1 MLLLDSSVENTW
13 DATENMRL
21 LCFNLTRAI
30 SINEPGVEKIVVFIH
45 LYNFGL
51 RTCPSM
57 KVSLETTRMVLHH
70 FPERLGHCILY
81 RPPRVFGGFFRAIL
95 PFVDPV
101 TRDKIRVINGS
112 GDDGSENDL
121 LLRQIIGPDWKK
133 RTGVDQPAQP
143 GCSPGYDH
151 EEYWPK
157 VEEWDAQQQEK
168 LREMESA
175 N

>member
-101 TRDKIRVINGS
+101 TRDKAPTCCDLSHSGSRSVSSTAVGMTVARTTCYCVRSSALIGRNGLVS
-112 GDDGSENDL
+112 TNPHNQGAPL
-121 LLRQIIGPDWKK
+121 VTITR
-133 RTGVDQPAQP
+133 
-143 GCSPGYDH
+143 
-151 EEYWPK
+151 
-157 VEEWDAQQQEK
+157 
-168 LREMESA
+168 
-175 N
+175 